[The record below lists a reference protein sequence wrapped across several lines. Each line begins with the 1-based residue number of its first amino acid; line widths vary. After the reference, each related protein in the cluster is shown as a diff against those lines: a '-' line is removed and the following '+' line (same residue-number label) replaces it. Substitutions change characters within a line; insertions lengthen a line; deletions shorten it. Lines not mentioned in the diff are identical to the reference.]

1 LAAAAVVDPSTE
13 GDVGVLIGDVVGDA
27 AVQWFYEKSGAIFVT
42 AKIGH
47 GVCDGERCYTLM
59 VSTKIYQVL
68 RGGASDGE
76 PWRDMYGYELDR
88 EKFLGSLRLGSGK
101 LKSSNATE
109 G

>member
-1 LAAAAVVDPSTE
+1 M
-13 GDVGVLIGDVVGDA
+13 
-27 AVQWFYEKSGAIFVT
+27 QWFYEKSGAIFVT

-59 VSTKIYQVL
+59 VSTKKIYQVL

-101 LKSSNATE
+101 LKSWNATE